1 MDSKKGFSEKDLTPE
16 QRRQF
21 EAMKNTAAK
30 YRGRSEDELMRELK
44 QTVQKDKAAGTLTDK
59 KMENYQKK
67 ISPVLNEQQRKKLD
81 KIMKELKGK

>member
-21 EAMKNTAAK
+21 EAMKNTAAR

-59 KMENYQKK
+59 RMENFQKK
-67 ISPVLNEQQRKKLD
+67 VSPMLNEQQRKKLD
-81 KIMKELKGK
+81 KTMKELKGK

>member
-59 KMENYQKK
+59 KWK
-67 ISPVLNEQQRKKLD
+67 ISRRKFHLC
-81 KIMKELKGK
+81 

>member
-1 MDSKKGFSEKDLTPE
+1 MAPKKGFSEKDLTPE

-30 YRGRSEDELMRELK
+30 YKGRSEGELMRELK

-59 KMENYQKK
+59 KMENFEKK
-67 ISPVLNEQQRKKLD
+67 ISPMLNEQQRKKLEE
-81 KIMKELKGK
+81 IIKELKGK

>member
-44 QTVQKDKAAGTLTDK
+44 QTVQKDKAAGTLTDR
-59 KMENYQKK
+59 KMENFQKK
-67 ISPVLNEQQRKKLD
+67 ISPMLNEQQRKKLD

>member
-1 MDSKKGFSEKDLTPE
+1 MDSKKGFSEKNLTPE

-30 YRGRSEDELMRELK
+30 YRGKSEGELMRELK

-59 KMENYQKK
+59 KMDNFQKK
-67 ISPVLNEQQRKKLD
+67 ISPMLNEQQRKKLD

>member
-59 KMENYQKK
+59 KMENFQKK
-67 ISPVLNEQQRKKLD
+67 ISPMLNDQQRKKLD

>member
-16 QRRQF
+16 QRRRF

-59 KMENYQKK
+59 KMENFQKK
-67 ISPVLNEQQRKKLD
+67 ISPMLNEQQRKKLD

>member
-21 EAMKNTAAK
+21 ETMKNTAAK

-59 KMENYQKK
+59 KMENFQKK
-67 ISPVLNEQQRKKLD
+67 ISPMLNEQQRKKLD

>member
-59 KMENYQKK
+59 KMENFQKK
-67 ISPVLNEQQRKKLD
+67 ISPILNEQQRKKLD

>member
-59 KMENYQKK
+59 KMENFQNK
-67 ISPVLNEQQRKKLD
+67 ISPMLNEQQRKKLD

>member
-1 MDSKKGFSEKDLTPE
+1 MDSKKGFTEKDLTPE

-59 KMENYQKK
+59 KMENFQKK
-67 ISPVLNEQQRKKLD
+67 ISPMLNEQQRKKLD

>member
-30 YRGRSEDELMRELK
+30 YRGKSEDELMRELK

-59 KMENYQKK
+59 KMENFQKK
-67 ISPVLNEQQRKKLD
+67 ISPMLNEQQRKKLD

>member
-44 QTVQKDKAAGTLTDK
+44 QTVQKDKAVGTLTDK
-59 KMENYQKK
+59 KMENFQKK
-67 ISPVLNEQQRKKLD
+67 ISPMLNDQQRKKLD

>member
-44 QTVQKDKAAGTLTDK
+44 QTVQKDKAVGTLTDK
-59 KMENYQKK
+59 KMENFQKK
-67 ISPVLNEQQRKKLD
+67 ISPMLNEQQRKKLD